1 MKYLS
6 ALLCILGIGTMS
18 TILEIYGK
26 DKASIGLFICLSCLF
41 YVTFKN
47 LSELEIKENK

>member
-6 ALLCILGIGTMS
+6 ASLCILGIGAMS

-26 DKASIGLFICLSCLF
+26 DSAALGLFVCLSCLF
-41 YVTFKN
+41 YFTFKN
-47 LSELEIKENK
+47 LSE